1 MTETAIE
8 SEIPDRSLL
17 PLHCREGSGMVPKDL
32 KYSEEHE
39 WVQVEGD
46 LATVGITDYAQT
58 ELGDIVFVELPNVG
72 DTLIQTE
79 PFGTV
84 EAVKAVSEIF
94 APISGEV
101 VEVNEAL
108 DDTPQLMN
116 QDPYGDGWLL
126 KVRMSDQSE
135 LEHLLTPKD
144 YQDLIG
150 D

>member
-1 MTETAIE
+1 
-8 SEIPDRSLL
+8 
-17 PLHCREGSGMVPKDL
+17 MVPKEL

-46 LATVGITDYAQT
+46 LAIVGITDYAQR
-58 ELGDIVFVELPNVG
+58 ELGDIVFVELPNEG
-72 DTLIQTE
+72 DTLTQTE

-94 APISGEV
+94 APVSGEV
-101 VEVNEAL
+101 VEVNENL
-108 DDTPQLMN
+108 EPTPQLIN

-126 KVRMSDQSE
+126 KVRMSDQGE
-135 LEHLLTPKD
+135 LEHLLSAQQ
-144 YQDLIG
+144 YAELIG

>member
-1 MTETAIE
+1 
-8 SEIPDRSLL
+8 
-17 PLHCREGSGMVPKDL
+17 MVPKEL

-46 LATVGITDYAQT
+46 LAIVGITDYAQR
-58 ELGDIVFVELPNVG
+58 ELGDIVFVELPNEG

-79 PFGTV
+79 SFGTV

-94 APISGEV
+94 APVSGEV
-101 VEVNEAL
+101 VEVNGNLEA
-108 DDTPQLMN
+108 TPQIIN

-135 LEHLLTPKD
+135 LEHLLSAQQ
-144 YQDLIG
+144 YAELIG

>member
-1 MTETAIE
+1 
-8 SEIPDRSLL
+8 
-17 PLHCREGSGMVPKDL
+17 MVPKEL

-46 LATVGITDYAQT
+46 LAIVGITDYAQR
-58 ELGDIVFVELPNVG
+58 ELGDIVFVELPNEG

-79 PFGTV
+79 SFGTV

-94 APISGEV
+94 APVSGEV
-101 VEVNEAL
+101 VEVNGNLEA
-108 DDTPQLMN
+108 TPQIIN

-135 LEHLLTPKD
+135 LEHLLTAQQ
-144 YQDLIG
+144 YAELIG

>member
-1 MTETAIE
+1 
-8 SEIPDRSLL
+8 
-17 PLHCREGSGMVPKDL
+17 MVPKDL

-72 DTLIQTE
+72 DTLTQSE

-94 APISGEV
+94 APVSGEV

-108 DDTPQLMN
+108 DDTPQIMN
-116 QDPYGDGWLL
+116 EDPYGDGWLL
-126 KVRMSDQSE
+126 KVRLADESE
-135 LEHLLTPKD
+135 LEHLMSPKD
-144 YQDLIG
+144 YQELIG